1 MWVWNDEECEMVK
14 ISFYCFLQHLSED
27 KTVQDVLQRLFHR
40 TKDLR
45 SLHLL
50 LVGIHET
57 PPCFAVINKQLCLI
71 VLFRPFSWALP
82 QTSCMKLLPVLAP
95 CRLWQWLRVSQF
107 LQQFPVGMFKFYFTF
122 SRPFYLSNKTLGVKP
137 FETLFSFLR
146 FETFFFLSE
155 ILFCFLVN
163 PEICSYW
170 NLYFLLE
177 LPPVTTQELQ
187 LSWRGF

>member
-95 CRLWQWLRVSQF
+95 CRLWQWLRVSVSAAVPCGDVQILFHF
-107 LQQFPVGMFKFYFTF
+107 LQAFPFIKQNF
-122 SRPFYLSNKTLGVKP
+122 RC
-137 FETLFSFLR
+137 ETLWNSFFLS
-146 FETFFFLSE
+146 EIWNFFFLSE